1 MAKHIRFDWA
11 MKRLL
16 RNKANFDVLEGLLS
30 VLLNDT
36 IKIKEVLESASNKAD
51 EDDKFNVLDILVKN
65 AKDELVLIEVQN
77 ERENDYFHRMNY
89 AQAKLTSEHLYEGDA
104 YGKIKKVISINI
116 LYFDLG
122 QGDDYVYVGKTEFK
136 GLHNNDILQLSEN
149 QKKVY
154 PIQDVSD
161 IYTTYYLLKVN
172 KFDDVARNSLDE
184 WVYFLKNSEI
194 KDEFTAP
201 GLPEAREKLR
211 RDNLSPAEKQAYE
224 KYIHQKRISENVY
237 HTALEEGRDLAKKE
251 YEPRLESARQQ
262 TQEER

>member
-36 IKIKEVLESASNKAD
+36 IKIKEVLESASNKED

-104 YGKIKKVISINI
+104 YGKIKKVISVNI
-116 LYFDLG
+116 L
-122 QGDDYVYVGKTEFK
+122 
-136 GLHNNDILQLSEN
+136 
-149 QKKVY
+149 
-154 PIQDVSD
+154 
-161 IYTTYYLLKVN
+161 
-172 KFDDVARNSLDE
+172 
-184 WVYFLKNSEI
+184 
-194 KDEFTAP
+194 
-201 GLPEAREKLR
+201 
-211 RDNLSPAEKQAYE
+211 
-224 KYIHQKRISENVY
+224 
-237 HTALEEGRDLAKKE
+237 
-251 YEPRLESARQQ
+251 
-262 TQEER
+262 